1 MSEYARGSALLR
13 LFMVLMLMFQNQ
25 RFCNVVKVS

>member
-13 LFMVLMLMFQNQ
+13 LVMVLMLMFQNQ